1 MLNSYTRIPGKN
13 PHRPGF
19 RALKER
25 WLIAASSARIPAN
38 AVRLAV
44 ILAKHFNAAT
54 RACFPSIPTLAKV
67 LALCERTIQR
77 LLEALARA
85 GLIRVGKGGGRCA
98 STYEM
103 LVADGQALAEEADIS
118 TLATGS
124 TRSTTA
130 SNSPDAPPSS
140 PSRPSPRIWAGL
152 NSPLWRKLAP
162 AYRAATGRN
171 PPLDARGGWFFS
183 PAET

>member
-13 PHRPGF
+13 PHRSGF

-77 LLEALARA
+77 LLEALAKA
-85 GLIRVGKGGGRCA
+85 GLIRVVKGGGRCA

-103 LVADGQALAEEADIS
+103 LVADGQALADAADIS
-118 TLATGS
+118 TPA
-124 TRSTTA
+124 TTA
-130 SNSPDAPPSS
+130 SKSSDAPPSS
-140 PSRPSPRIWAGL
+140 PSRPSGPSPRIWAGL
-152 NSPLWRKLAP
+152 DSPLWRKLAP
-162 AYRAATGRN
+162 VYRAATGRN
-171 PPLDARGGWFFS
+171 PPLDARGGWFFA
-183 PAET
+183 PAAT